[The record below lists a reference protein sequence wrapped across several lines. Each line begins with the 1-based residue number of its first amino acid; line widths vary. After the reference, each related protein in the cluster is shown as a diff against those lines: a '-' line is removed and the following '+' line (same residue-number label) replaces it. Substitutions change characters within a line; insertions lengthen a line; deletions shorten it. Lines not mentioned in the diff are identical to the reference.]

1 MKAASLFTG
10 IGAPE
15 TAMPHWEW
23 MWGAEINPFA
33 DAVMAYQHPEVRNLG
48 DVRAYG
54 LSVDKFIERARR
66 FDRPDVIVWGS
77 PCQSFSHAAGRRLGL
92 DDRRG
97 NLALVG
103 LAIIEAI
110 KPTWFVFENV
120 PGLLSS
126 NGGRDFGAF
135 LGRVQELRY
144 EFAWRVL
151 DAQHFGVPQ
160 RRRRVFVVGHK
171 GDREPAGQVLFER
184 EGVPRDPAAGE
195 ESDEDPREAAA
206 GAGGG
211 ASGGRKAATI
221 KAGYHKCW
229 NDSENR
235 ENLIVTR
242 TLKSTYDNEANPVV
256 DEKGVRRYTPLE
268 CERLQGF
275 PDYYTRIP
283 WRGRSAAR
291 CPDGPRHKAI
301 GNSMA
306 VPVIRWVL
314 GRIESPEGSGPRV
327 FPESSVSA
335 IAEGGGDVVFWTG
348 ASKAPALTTRTS
360 HDKMP
365 DHNERFYGLLVPASQ
380 RATVP
385 SKYFHS
391 PRQCRAM
398 LDRDARRG
406 GKGRRRH
413 PRFYRVLERQAK
425 GGPKFGSK

>member
-1 MKAASLFTG
+1 MRAASLFTG

-15 TAMPHWEW
+15 MAMPHWDW
-23 MWGAEINPFA
+23 LWGAEISPFCC
-33 DAVMAYQHPEVRNLG
+33 AVMAYQHPEVRNLG
-48 DVRAYG
+48 DVLSYG
-54 LSVDKFIERARR
+54 LPLEKFIARARR
-66 FDRPDVIVWGS
+66 FDRPDVIVFGS

-103 LAIIEAI
+103 LEIIKEIA
-110 KPTWFVFENV
+110 PPWFVFENV

-126 NGGRDFGAF
+126 NEGRDFGAF
-135 LGRVQELRY
+135 LGRIQDLGY
-144 EFAWRVL
+144 GFAWRVL
-151 DAQHFGVPQ
+151 DAQYFGVPQ
-160 RRRRVFVVGHK
+160 QRRRLFVVGCL
-171 GDREPAGQVLFER
+171 GGREPAVQVLFER
-184 EGVPRDPAAGE
+184 EGVRGDPAAGDE
-195 ESDEDPREAAA
+195 PDEDPRTAAA

-211 ASGGRKAATI
+211 ASGGRKASTI
-221 KAGYHKCW
+221 KAGYHRCW
-229 NDSENR
+229 NDEEDR
-235 ENLIVTR
+235 ENLIVAR

-256 DEKGVRRYTPLE
+256 DEWGVRRLTPLE

-275 PDYYTRIP
+275 PDRFTRIP

-291 CPDGPRHKAI
+291 CPDGPRYKAI

-335 IAEGGGDVVFWTG
+335 IAEGGADVVFWTG

-380 RATVP
+380 RAAVP
-385 SKYFHS
+385 SKYFYS
-391 PRQCRAM
+391 PRQCWAM

-413 PRFYRVLERQAK
+413 PRFYRVLERQAR
-425 GGPKFGSK
+425 GGPN